1 MFLHSK
7 FSHAG
12 SSSHGGGSGGRIG
25 IYLSQPFVFRGA
37 IAAFGGT
44 GSPSGGPGTT
54 YIEVSDG
61 VSVQRILRIDG
72 MNRDETAGF
81 KVFLDEPGG
90 YYHVF
95 DDIELT
101 RKAFVSLQRVC

>member
-1 MFLHSK
+1 
-7 FSHAG
+7 
-12 SSSHGGGSGGRIG
+12 
-25 IYLSQPFVFRGA
+25 
-37 IAAFGGT
+37 
-44 GSPSGGPGTT
+44 
-54 YIEVSDG
+54 
-61 VSVQRILRIDG
+61 

-95 DDIELT
+95 DEIELT